1 MFEYVQA
8 VVQRSVVDNAVL
20 NTECIVI
27 AVVLYIYIYKDDQM
41 IKCYKRVWELL
52 FMLQYNMK
60 TKN

>member
-27 AVVLYIYIYKDDQM
+27 AVVLYIYIYKDDRM
-41 IKCYKRVWELL
+41 IKCYVRLWELL
-52 FMLQYNMK
+52 LMLQYNMK

>member
-8 VVQRSVVDNAVL
+8 VVQRSVVDNAAL
-20 NTECIVI
+20 NTECTVI